1 MGLSRCWPF
10 RFNMIRCAQ
19 SQHIWTWSGENGEKG
34 TRLLTFLASVKP
46 RNLGA
51 RGLQKKKKCG
61 KVPAFANPPWNFD
74 NWKRRRH
81 TEFGRNENTVIFL
94 SLSLSLSLSVC
105 ALWPTTR
112 HLHLWM
118 RHLHLWTWPR
128 IRMNIR
134 LFRIDG
140 VCVVNKGSFR
150 VLKPVFK
157 FLKVYYVVSL
167 HWKEVR
173 KVPGRR
179 IALPVSLSNLCI

>member
-1 MGLSRCWPF
+1 MERKGRVCLLFLRPSNRE
-10 RFNMIRCAQ
+10 
-19 SQHIWTWSGENGEKG
+19 IWGRVDCE
-34 TRLLTFLASVKP
+34 
-46 RNLGA
+46 
-51 RGLQKKKKCG
+51 KKKKCG

-112 HLHLWM
+112 HLHLWT

>member
-1 MGLSRCWPF
+1 MERKGRVCLLFLRPSNRE
-10 RFNMIRCAQ
+10 
-19 SQHIWTWSGENGEKG
+19 IWGRVDCE
-34 TRLLTFLASVKP
+34 
-46 RNLGA
+46 
-51 RGLQKKKKCG
+51 KKKKVRERASLCESSV
-61 KVPAFANPPWNFD
+61 KFRQLKTAQAYRIRA
-74 NWKRRRH
+74 KRKH
-81 TEFGRNENTVIFL
+81 GY
-94 SLSLSLSLSVC
+94 LSLSVC

-173 KVPGRR
+173 KLPGRR